1 MREMLFDGPQRWR
14 DNGCI
19 AQIFKMDGED
29 FRGGLLAW
37 SSAFG
42 KVRSPG
48 FSRAELR
55 WFTTIPLFP
64 SLNHC
69 ESRPGEAGT
78 PNPVP
83 IKFGTAAHKAFY
95 GQKSGNPGE

>member
-1 MREMLFDGPQRWR
+1 MREMLFDGPQRRR

-48 FSRAELR
+48 FSR
-55 WFTTIPLFP
+55 P
-64 SLNHC
+64 SAVPN
-69 ESRPGEAGT
+69 SEA
-78 PNPVP
+78 
-83 IKFGTAAHKAFY
+83 TAVKAL
-95 GQKSGNPGE
+95 G